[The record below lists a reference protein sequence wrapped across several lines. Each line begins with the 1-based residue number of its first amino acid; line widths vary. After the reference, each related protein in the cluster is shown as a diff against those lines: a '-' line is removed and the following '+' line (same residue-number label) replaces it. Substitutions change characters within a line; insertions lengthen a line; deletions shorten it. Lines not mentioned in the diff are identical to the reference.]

1 VVVEVVVDGE
11 NLVDVDEEEEEE
23 EDAAVRTI
31 AVPIKEVP
39 HQLLLHPKHHLIIT
53 GTMIRRKL
61 NQRL

>member
-1 VVVEVVVDGE
+1 VVVEVVADGG
-11 NLVDVDEEEEEE
+11 NLVDVDE